1 MLIIKIIQSIDVY
14 FFSLFLLAII
24 GIKAR
29 RTPKNRT
36 MQSRTFFSLVILN
49 ALIILADVTADILDG
64 NTAPGVRLIL
74 KGIVVFG
81 YTFQA
86 LICLFWLWYVREVVS
101 PKKEHSLVP
110 TFLQALPAF
119 VTVALAVSSCRTGW
133 LFRYDEMNVYSRGPL
148 FPLAVSISFL
158 YLVTGYIMAV
168 RNRRNIDRRVFL
180 ALLTF
185 ALPPAIGGLT
195 QSFLYGVSLL
205 WSGMTFSLLIIYLA
219 IQNESIRLDYLTGIN
234 NRQSFDVELA
244 RKIAGVKSGKPFA
257 VMLIDIDNF
266 QSINDRLGH
275 REGDESLIRLA
286 RLLSAIFQANGF
298 VARYGGDEFAVIV
311 DIARVNDLS
320 WFKLQLQNRIDDL
333 NGASRRGRV
342 LSVSIGCAP
351 YLPGDRLTP
360 DQYLAQLHNL
370 LRFDQI
376 VPGERR
382 FNGRGRR

>member
-1 MLIIKIIQSIDVY
+1 MLVIKIIQGIDVY

-24 GIKAR
+24 GFKAI

-36 MQSRTFFSLVILN
+36 MQSRTFFNLVLLTG
-49 ALIILADVTADILDG
+49 LIILADATTVILDG

-81 YTFQA
+81 YTFQS
-86 LICLFWLWYVREVVS
+86 LICLFWLWYVREVVI
-101 PKKEHSLVP
+101 PKKEHPLIP
-110 TFLQALPAF
+110 TILQAIPAF
-119 VTVALAVSSCRTGW
+119 FTIALAVASCRTGW
-133 LFRYDEMNVYSRGPL
+133 IFRYDEMNRYARGPL
-148 FPLAVSISFL
+148 FPLAVAISFL
-158 YLVTGYIMAV
+158 YLATGYIMAI
-168 RNRRNIDRRVFL
+168 RYRRNIDRRVFL

-185 ALPPAIGGLT
+185 ALPPAIGGLA

-219 IQNESIRLDYLTGIN
+219 IQNESLRLDYLTGIN
-234 NRQSFDVELA
+234 NRQSFDGELA
-244 RKIAGVKSGKPFA
+244 RKIAGAKNGKSFA
-257 VMLIDIDNF
+257 VLLIDIDNF
-266 QSINDRLGH
+266 QSINDRYGH
-275 REGDESLIRLA
+275 KEGDEALVRVA
-286 RLLSAIFQANGF
+286 RLLSAIFQTNGF
-298 VARYGGDEFAVIV
+298 VARYDGDEFAVIV

-333 NGASRRGRV
+333 NRASRRGHI

-360 DQYLAQLHNL
+360 DQYLSQIRNL